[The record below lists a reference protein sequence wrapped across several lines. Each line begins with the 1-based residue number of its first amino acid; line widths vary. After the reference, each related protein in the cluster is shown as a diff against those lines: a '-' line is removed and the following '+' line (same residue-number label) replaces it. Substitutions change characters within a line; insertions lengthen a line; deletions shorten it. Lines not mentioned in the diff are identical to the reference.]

1 MGSGR
6 TDRSRA
12 LVAVT
17 AAVALFCIV
26 LIFLAQQL
34 RAGRDPAIGAG
45 KPASAAAPRQVV
57 VRRVIVTRV
66 VDDAAPARAASPPA
80 VTQSAPAP
88 APAPAAAPVV
98 SRGS

>member
-1 MGSGR
+1 MHNL
-6 TDRSRA
+6 A
-12 LVAVT
+12 APT
-17 AAVALFCIV
+17 AAALFCVV

-34 RAGRDPAIGAG
+34 RAGHDPAIGAG
-45 KPASAAAPRQVV
+45 KLTSAATPRQVV

-88 APAPAAAPVV
+88 APAPASAPVV

>member
-1 MGSGR
+1 MHNL
-6 TDRSRA
+6 A
-12 LVAVT
+12 APT
-17 AAVALFCIV
+17 AAALFCVV

-34 RAGRDPAIGAG
+34 RAGHDPAIGAG
-45 KPASAAAPRQVV
+45 KPTSAATPRQVV
-57 VRRVIVTRV
+57 VRRVIVTRVV

-88 APAPAAAPVV
+88 APAPAPVV